1 MISSPTISDRGFSI
15 PSPICCLAVNVVYV
29 VFCSCGLPYV
39 GRTSL
44 PKPRW
49 ANHKSHIRNQH
60 RTCNLATHCS
70 TRHRE
75 EMVGPGKLMSVE
87 VIKRMMTFVLLES
100 VGENGSQEDLKKLE
114 NVWRDRLQSWHP
126 LGLNTRDD

>member
-1 MISSPTISDRGFSI
+1 M
-15 PSPICCLAVNVVYV
+15 VYV

-70 TRHRE
+70 TSHRE
-75 EMVGPGKLMSVE
+75 EMVGQGKLMSAE
-87 VIKRMMTFVLLES
+87 EIKKMMTFVLLES
-100 VGENGSQEDLKKLE
+100 VGQNGSQEELKKLE
-114 NVWRDRLQSWHP
+114 NVWRDRLQSWQP

>member
-1 MISSPTISDRGFSI
+1 
-15 PSPICCLAVNVVYV
+15 
-29 VFCSCGLPYV
+29 
-39 GRTSL
+39 
-44 PKPRW
+44 
-49 ANHKSHIRNQH
+49 
-60 RTCNLATHCS
+60 
-70 TRHRE
+70 
-75 EMVGPGKLMSVE
+75 MVGPGKLMSVE